1 MFKKVLLMA
10 SVLSFW
16 ERNKGC
22 GLLKQIISLEIRA
35 VFHKIY
41 LVLSWILYLNC
52 LWASCENTG
61 ESSYKQI
68 VGSIIKKSL
77 TWKVLLIAT
86 AVAWK
91 TRRLWG
97 VKQVITRSPST
108 HTNRYAASRLLSWP
122 KRTNNWCARL
132 RGYYWKKVYDSTL
145 KTFLSLLWKSHVYS
159 FLLVAF
165 IINISTASS
174 FNRTSIICYQK
185 TFLNCLVC
193 LSSRADWSQ
202 APLTSFVS
210 KLPTLSSQTK
220 QVDDLIPYLKLK
232 ALQTFFCNQE
242 NVSSFDTLL
251 VNRHLFR
258 GD

>member
-22 GLLKQIISLEIRA
+22 GLLKQIISLEIKA

-41 LVLSWILYLNC
+41 LVRYWILYLNC
-52 LWASCENTG
+52 LWASSGNTG
-61 ESSYKQI
+61 ESGYKQM

-77 TWKVLLIAT
+77 TRKVLLIAT

-97 VKQVITRSPST
+97 LKQVITRSPST
-108 HTNRYAASRLLSWP
+108 HTSRYAASRFLIWP

-145 KTFLSLLWKSHVYS
+145 KTFLSLL
-159 FLLVAF
+159 
-165 IINISTASS
+165 
-174 FNRTSIICYQK
+174 
-185 TFLNCLVC
+185 
-193 LSSRADWSQ
+193 
-202 APLTSFVS
+202 
-210 KLPTLSSQTK
+210 
-220 QVDDLIPYLKLK
+220 
-232 ALQTFFCNQE
+232 
-242 NVSSFDTLL
+242 
-251 VNRHLFR
+251 
-258 GD
+258 